1 MFGFAL
7 IHEIV
12 IYLYMRGIILP
23 TSDQAKV
30 IQVSHTGE
38 RDAFKEMTNMLLWHK
53 AVFFKQKGNFRCSI
67 WQENADKGKTVLSD
81 E

>member
-12 IYLYMRGIILP
+12 IYLYMPGIILP

-30 IQVSHTGE
+30 IQVSHAGE
-38 RDAFKEMTNMLLWHK
+38 RGAFKEMTNMLLCHK

-67 WQENADKGKTVLSD
+67 WRENADKGKTVLSD